1 MASALSSPLILT
13 FSQGES
19 PRTLF
24 FFSFAS
30 PTRPPPRSN
39 TLILRFL
46 RRSKKKKKTLWVGPH
61 YRLFSSLSVCLGRP
75 SHHIC
80 RVRGFDAHTPGGEVN
95 MPAVISEHAN
105 SKDVSRSFSTIC
117 TLCPSLSL
125 STILALP
132 GPNISQYFAKKNAT
146 MDKMFL
152 FILWIYCMV
161 RLLVFFS
168 SAGCCYCCGGL

>member
-46 RRSKKKKKTLWVGPH
+46 RRSKKKTKTLWVGPH

-95 MPAVISEHAN
+95 MPAVISEPAN